1 VPTPRVNDTYFKMN
15 ASEASTLTPSTPI
28 PATPQ
33 PTNTSKVPL
42 LGESF
47 QESTSRRA
55 LRSGGSDSSDAD
67 LDDGEATAG
76 GTKAGK
82 RRLFGFGKK
91 KKDDDRMKG
100 MKDDEADRSVSAVN
114 ADIPIAQPTAQ
125 RSPPV
130 TQISPSR
137 ANHPYRL
144 PSSPQ
149 RNLYSSSPRIVSPA
163 GSQIFERDVQESA
176 LQVPASPAIPSHI
189 QTENHIPPV
198 LDASS
203 EAITNST
210 LDPDAVEI
218 VMHSS
223 HQPAA
228 VTVTGVGCPEV
239 AAGTWADDLIAHP
252 DRDDAASNY
261 GVLDSA
267 DVRRLSFISFSD
279 IVQSEHMDHAG
290 SRDSVYVAG
299 LSSLSSGHNRS
310 PSPIRSPISSPGV
323 GTSPPTSKSASI
335 KGIDVSP
342 RARPLGSPQLAYP
355 VPSGGEL
362 TIETMR
368 QALRRTESGD
378 LSGVRSQPL
387 SPTSL
392 DGLSDRSFK

>member
-100 MKDDEADRSVSAVN
+100 MKDDEADRSISAVN

-176 LQVPASPAIPSHI
+176 LQVPA
-189 QTENHIPPV
+189 
-198 LDASS
+198 
-203 EAITNST
+203 
-210 LDPDAVEI
+210 
-218 VMHSS
+218 
-223 HQPAA
+223 
-228 VTVTGVGCPEV
+228 
-239 AAGTWADDLIAHP
+239 
-252 DRDDAASNY
+252 
-261 GVLDSA
+261 
-267 DVRRLSFISFSD
+267 
-279 IVQSEHMDHAG
+279 
-290 SRDSVYVAG
+290 
-299 LSSLSSGHNRS
+299 
-310 PSPIRSPISSPGV
+310 
-323 GTSPPTSKSASI
+323 
-335 KGIDVSP
+335 
-342 RARPLGSPQLAYP
+342 
-355 VPSGGEL
+355 
-362 TIETMR
+362 
-368 QALRRTESGD
+368 
-378 LSGVRSQPL
+378 
-387 SPTSL
+387 
-392 DGLSDRSFK
+392 

>member
-1 VPTPRVNDTYFKMN
+1 MN
-15 ASEASTLTPSTPI
+15 ASEASTLTPSTPV
-28 PATPQ
+28 PTAQQ
-33 PTNTSKVPL
+33 PTNISKVPL
-42 LGESF
+42 LGEGF
-47 QESTSRRA
+47 QESTSHQVP
-55 LRSGGSDSSDAD
+55 RSTGSDSSDVD
-67 LDDGEATAG
+67 LSGAEITAG
-76 GTKAGK
+76 GGKAGK

-91 KKDDDRMKG
+91 KKDDEKAKEGSEGESMVNG
-100 MKDDEADRSVSAVN
+100 TAATADV
-114 ADIPIAQPTAQ
+114 PIAQPTAQ
-125 RSPPV
+125 RVRAATP
-130 TQISPSR
+130 ISPSR
-137 ANHPYRL
+137 ANHPYRS
-144 PSSPQ
+144 PSSPH
-149 RNLYSSSPRIVSPA
+149 RNLYSSSPRIISPA

-176 LQVPASPAIPSHI
+176 VQVPTSPAIPSHI

-228 VTVTGVGCPEV
+228 VTVTGVG
-239 AAGTWADDLIAHP
+239 GTDATPGVWADELIAHP
-252 DRDDAASNY
+252 DKDDAASNY
-261 GVLDSA
+261 GALDSG

-290 SRDSVYVAG
+290 SRDSIYVAG

-310 PSPIRSPISSPGV
+310 PSPIRSPISSSGV
-323 GTSPPTSKSASI
+323 GTSPPTSKSASV
-335 KGIDVSP
+335 KGIDLSP
-342 RARPLGSPQLAYP
+342 RARPLGSPTLAF
-355 VPSGGEL
+355 PSPSGEL

-378 LSGVRSQPL
+378 LSGIRSQPL
-387 SPTSL
+387 SPSSP